1 MRLLHA
7 TGEDDFSLVEHI
19 DDIPRYA
26 ILSHTW
32 GPDNEEVT
40 FKDISKGKGK
50 GKTKAGYKK
59 LRFCA
64 KQAKADGLDYFWV
77 DRDRFSCYDAELTCS
92 LG

>member
-7 TGEDDFSLVEHI
+7 TGDDDFSLVEYI

-32 GPDNEEVT
+32 GADYEEVT
-40 FKDISKGKGK
+40 FKDIYKGKGK
-50 GKTKAGYKK
+50 GKRKLGYAK

-64 KQAKADGLDYFWV
+64 TQAARDGIQYFWV
-77 DRDRFSCYDAELTCS
+77 LRRGLADTRIH
-92 LG
+92 